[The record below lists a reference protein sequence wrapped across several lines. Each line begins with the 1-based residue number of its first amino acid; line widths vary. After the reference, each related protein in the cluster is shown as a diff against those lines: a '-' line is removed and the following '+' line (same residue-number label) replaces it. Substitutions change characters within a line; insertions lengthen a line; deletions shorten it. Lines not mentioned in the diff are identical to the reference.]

1 MARLPKP
8 RTPVA
13 ARLVAVRQALGLTR
27 EGMAEKMNWNLNTLA
42 NYEQGKNLPDHEFLA
57 RLQELG
63 YSLDWI
69 ITGHGAMHLIEAK
82 HIEPEGAREGTSMAA
97 PAFMLDEDLMARL
110 VDGITAAYKE
120 AGQGLA
126 PVHLGRMA
134 ARLVNEIVAASDG
147 PEDYPGAL
155 KMRLA
160 QLRKELQSAASDPA
174 SSKRS
179 A

>member
-1 MARLPKP
+1 
-8 RTPVA
+8 
-13 ARLVAVRQALGLTR
+13 
-27 EGMAEKMNWNLNTLA
+27 
-42 NYEQGKNLPDHEFLA
+42 
-57 RLQELG
+57 
-63 YSLDWI
+63 
-69 ITGHGAMHLIEAK
+69 
-82 HIEPEGAREGTSMAA
+82 
-97 PAFMLDEDLMARL
+97 MLDEDLMARL
-110 VDGITAAYKE
+110 VDGITAAYKD

-160 QLRKELQSAASDPA
+160 QLRNELRSAASDPA
-174 SSKRS
+174 SSKRL

>member
-1 MARLPKP
+1 MARKLKP
-8 RTPVA
+8 QTPVA
-13 ARLVAVRQALGLTR
+13 ERLVALREEFGLTR
-27 EGMAEKMNWNLNTLA
+27 EELAQRLDWNASTMAK
-42 NYEQGKNLPDHEFLA
+42 YEQGRNFPDPEFLK
-57 RLQELG
+57 RVQDLG
-63 YSLDWI
+63 ISLDWI
-69 ITGHGAMHLIEAK
+69 ITGRGEMYLIEAK
-82 HIEPEGAREGTSMAA
+82 HTEPEGAHEGTSMTA
-97 PAFMLDEDLMARL
+97 PALALDEDLMARL

-126 PVHLGRMA
+126 PIHLGRMA